1 MINIKS
7 NASKS
12 YLVRHLDRNSPSKA
26 HDPNSWHDKGHTIT
40 IIRGEDGPNDTRDL
54 LYVDHVHI
62 HRDNWQWIHK
72 RNELVWKQRQRP
84 LKTAGHIGF
93 SDDARVGAGSMQI
106 GDEDQMGAVQLG
118 YLHPSYAMALSSN
131 AGAYVAGEN
140 ELTLKWDTNSEKWR
154 NAVWDDRAMKFTY
167 WLEDMGKIG
176 DDTIWQTAVVFRDNH
191 RDVDWDVQP
200 RGPGGAFSV
209 ELEGSG
215 KFIFSLNGGYQPPD
229 MGIKD
234 NIFPFKMVF
243 DFDELAQNIEGG
255 AMLCDERSLK
265 GKVYA
270 IKGTAQNHFIAGTYK
285 VYHSG
290 TFHTLLTTHR
300 QRLVIDGVMANK
312 SGISGDKLW
321 WQDLTADESTK
332 ANLPQTGF
340 VEFSPDGTVVTHS
353 SFGVEGF
360 RVHAKPEPQSSLS
373 IYDLLSMNPYQP
385 SKDGVLDVIQQ
396 SAMEGFYKVLQYY
409 MPLDYLHDFIAANPP
424 DLGDIKDIAEDNKAN
439 AEWYSKL
446 SVPYL
451 VNALKTSD
459 RDKVKHLN
467 ARRAQAVMKEYTGTA
482 KIYNDQTT
490 KLYSH
495 EWQKKFSLMT
505 QFMYDQ
511 SQNTEHHRDLIN
523 QSSDEWKKQIQEG
536 LSEATDEDEQKEL
549 QQMLDLVEN
558 SRKRGLQGQ
567 YWSYML
573 FKYLASP
580 SYLSM
585 LRLSMTQGNTSSQQ
599 ITQNLQRYGS
609 ILSILDPSGY
619 FMQEFVDLM
628 QIFHFTSLL
637 PSFIDLSNDFEE
649 ISMFVPM
656 IKQQFLDT
664 YVNGT
669 DPKMRDYA
677 KKVKEALAK
686 NNLKEYLK
694 ILYDVG
700 STIGSSSWI
709 NVCREFTNKV
719 VQKFGQAASFM
730 GNFILL
736 GSAASA
742 IVQLSTGLISFNDMS
757 PAQRADFIASCIKV
771 TALFIRKGI
780 QAVFAFQTGE
790 SLWVSFRVFF
800 GSEIKMSINSMTS
813 NFGRW
818 VLRNSSTPPTS
829 VAVDAEV
836 AMNMAEGAFTED
848 FIFEVQYPRLCKLFG
863 RNLGEFMAT
872 RFAAAMAIFGIV
884 LSGIALG
891 ESHDPM
897 SIAMNSLFL
906 ASAVL
911 NLVSVAAGWA
921 VTEGITTVGGFGLAT
936 MCSVA
941 SAFSIFAAIA
951 GVVIMF
957 VFLFTHKQP
966 PNPIDE
972 FVDSEVVKNGGYFM
986 EFFSAVDYFQV
997 IFDEDGKPRD
1007 VGVALA
1013 PGTENKS
1020 PCLTVRSDGS
1030 LVISPLSHGFDTV
1043 LSVSTDYEGHSIFAS
1058 RVFDQDNIAKVLVLT
1073 LDDSA
1078 KIMMQKPETDKDKQ
1092 KQQRWTVTCVN
1103 KVEFDSDDH
1112 LVSGPFTIE
1121 NVGRPGFFLDSD
1133 GYSVSA
1139 SNGAIP
1145 WTLSMQGMKPE
1156 RLTFPNI
1163 FLSKYDKDR
1172 KFYPCLGQ
1180 VGSISGQI
1188 WFVAP
1193 QLPEFLELN
1202 DANGLIT
1209 QKSGQEPPEFPT
1221 QTFQIRV
1228 RNTYGEAQATFEI
1241 TVAGPM

>member
-12 YLVRHLDRNSPSKA
+12 YSVRHLDLNNKSEA
-26 HDPNSWHDKGHTIT
+26 HDPNNWHDQGHTVT
-40 IIRGEDGPNDTRDL
+40 IIRGEDGPNDTKDL
-54 LYVDHVHI
+54 LFVDHVHI
-62 HRDNWQWIHK
+62 HHANWQWIHK
-72 RNELVWKQRQRP
+72 RNELVWKQRQRDHYM
-84 LKTAGHIGF
+84 AGHIGF

-106 GDEDQMGAVQLG
+106 GDEVQMGAVQLD
-118 YLHPSYAMALSSN
+118 YLHPSYSLALSSN
-131 AGAYVAGEN
+131 AGAYVANGF
-140 ELTLKWDTNSEKWR
+140 ELTLKWNTDSEQWR
-154 NAVWDDRAMKFTY
+154 NATWDEDAMTFTY
-167 WLEDMGKIG
+167 WFKDNGKSG
-176 DDTIWQTAVVFRDNH
+176 DDTIWKTAVLFHDNH
-191 RDVDWDVQP
+191 QEKDWYVQP
-200 RGPGGAFSV
+200 DTAFSAK
-209 ELEGSG
+209 LEGSG

-229 MGIKD
+229 MGIKN

-243 DFDELAQNIEGG
+243 DFDELAQNIKGG

-290 TFHTLLTTHR
+290 SFHTLLTTHR
-300 QRLVIDGVMANK
+300 QRLVIDGAMPKK

-321 WQDLTADESTK
+321 WQDLTQEESSK

-360 RVHAKPEPQSSLS
+360 RVHASPESQYDLS
-373 IYDLLSMNPYQP
+373 IYDLLNMRPHAN
-385 SKDGVLDVIQQ
+385 SKDGRVDVIQQ
-396 SAMEGFYKVLQYY
+396 AAMEGFYKILQYY
-409 MPLDYLHDFIAANPP
+409 MPRDYLNDFIAKDPP
-424 DLGDIKDIAEDNKAN
+424 DLGEIQDIAEDNVAN
-439 AEWYSKL
+439 AEWYAKL

-451 VNALKTSD
+451 VSALNTSD
-459 RDKVKHLN
+459 RDSAKHLN

-482 KIYNDQTT
+482 EIYSDQTT
-490 KLYSH
+490 RLYSY
-495 EWQKKFSLMT
+495 EWQNMFPLMKD
-505 QFMYDQ
+505 FLRDQ
-511 SQNTEHHRDLIN
+511 SLNTEHHRDNIN
-523 QSSDEWKKQIQEG
+523 KASDKWMQQIKEG
-536 LSEATDEDEQKEL
+536 FGEPTDEDEKKQL
-549 QQMLDLVEN
+549 QQMLGIVEN
-558 SRKRGLQGQ
+558 TRQRGLQGQ
-567 YWSYML
+567 YWSHTL
-573 FKYLASP
+573 FTYLASP
-580 SYLSM
+580 NYLSM
-585 LRLSMTQGNTSSQQ
+585 LRMSMIEGRNNSQS
-599 ITQNLQRYGS
+599 ITEDLQRYAS
-609 ILSILDPSGY
+609 ILSILDPSGF
-619 FMQEFVDLM
+619 FMQEFIDLM
-628 QIFHFTSLL
+628 HIFDLTSLL
-637 PSFIDLSNDFEE
+637 PSFIDVSNDFEE
-649 ISMFVPM
+649 ISMFVPL
-656 IKQQFLDT
+656 ITKQFVDT
-664 YVNGT
+664 YVNST
-669 DPKMRDYA
+669 NPKMKEYA
-677 KKVKEALAK
+677 QKIEKELAK
-686 NNLKEYLK
+686 NNIKEYLK
-694 ILYDVG
+694 VLYDVG

-709 NVCREFTNKV
+709 NVCTTFTNKV
-719 VQKFGQAASFM
+719 VEKFGQAAAFM

-736 GSAASA
+736 GSAAST
-742 IVQLSTGLISFNDMS
+742 IVQLATGLVSFDDMS

-780 QAVFAFQTGE
+780 QAVFAFQAGE
-790 SLWVSFRVFF
+790 SLWVSFKVFF
-800 GSEIKMSINSMTS
+800 GAEIKLSINSVTS

-818 VLRNSSTPPTS
+818 ILRNSSTPTTS

-836 AMNMAEGAFTED
+836 AMNMAEGLITQDLAL
-848 FIFEVQYPRLCKLFG
+848 EVQYPRLCKIFG

-951 GVVIMF
+951 GVVVMF
-957 VFLFTHKQP
+957 VVLFTHKQP

-972 FVDSEVVKNGGYFM
+972 FVDSEAVKSGGYFM
-986 EFFSAVDYFQV
+986 EFLSAVDYFQV

-1020 PCLTVRSDGS
+1020 QSLTIRSDGS
-1030 LVISPLSHGFDTV
+1030 LIIGPLSYGYDTV
-1043 LSVSTDYEGHSIFAS
+1043 LSVSTDYKGDSLFAS
-1058 RVFDQDNIAKVLVLT
+1058 RVFDSDNIAKVLVLT

-1103 KVEFDSDDH
+1103 KVEFDSEDH

-1121 NVGRPGFFLDSD
+1121 NVGRRGFFLYSD

-1139 SNGAIP
+1139 SNVAIP
-1145 WTLSMQGMKPE
+1145 WTLSMEGMKPE

-1163 FLSKYDKDR
+1163 FLTKNDRDR
-1172 KFYPCLGQ
+1172 KFYPYLRQ
-1180 VGSISGQI
+1180 IGSVSGQI
-1188 WFVAP
+1188 WLVTP
-1193 QLPEFLELN
+1193 ELPDFLELR
-1202 DANGLIT
+1202 DDKGTIA
-1209 QKSGQEPPEFPT
+1209 QKLGQEAPKYPT
-1221 QTFQIRV
+1221 RTFQLIV
-1228 RNTYGEAQATFEI
+1228 RNKYGEARATFEV
-1241 TVAGPM
+1241 TVADNM